1 MREHELGGP
10 SLRLAER
17 LLGDRCTCGC
27 DKQGFE
33 HIEGRVEEAVAC
45 GRVVADVA
53 IRAAVV
59 ELGLEHRPAQ
69 WLEPRIAVEEVRTEP
84 EPESEVA
91 EIDPL
96 ERGRPSTFSP
106 RGMKRPRRRSMGT
119 TAAG

>member
-1 MREHELGGP
+1 MREHEPGGP

-27 DKQGFE
+27 DTQGFE
-33 HIEGRVEEAVAC
+33 HIEGRVEGAVAC

-53 IRAAVV
+53 IPAALV

-69 WLEPRIAVEEVRTEP
+69 RLEPRIAVAEVRTEP

-96 ERGRPSTFSP
+96 EQEGAVDLFAEGHEPAEEALD
-106 RGMKRPRRRSMGT
+106 GHN
-119 TAAG
+119 AAG